1 MAGLRFF
8 FEYGVD
14 TVLWPE
20 CVDSPLGYPCDS
32 RLLPVSEET
41 RADIGRLAEL
51 YQSSLDWD
59 DPSAPGP
66 WLRSERESFNAQ
78 AVALLG
84 RIRSELPQGWLVED
98 RFHPL

>member
-1 MAGLRFF
+1 MASLRFF

-20 CVDSPLGYPCDS
+20 GVDSPLGYPCDS

-41 RADIGRLAEL
+41 RTGIDRLTGW

-66 WLRSERESFNAQ
+66 WPRSECESFNAQ

-84 RIRSELPQGWLVED
+84 RIRSELPPGWVVED
-98 RFHPL
+98 RFRPL

>member
-1 MAGLRFF
+1 MAHLRFF

-20 CVDSPLGYPCDS
+20 GVDSPLGYPCDAW
-32 RLLPVSEET
+32 LLPVSEET
-41 RADIGRLAEL
+41 RAEIGRLAEL

-59 DPSAPGP
+59 DPSALGP
-66 WLRSERESFNAQ
+66 WPRSERESFNAQ

-84 RIRSELPQGWLVED
+84 RIRSELLPDWMVED